1 MRKFDL
7 GFQNDGSALFFGTVK
22 KRWLRC
28 WSDTVWGG
36 KTHLKT
42 NMEPQKMLVCRFFF
56 FSKQDMFRF
65 HVSFWSR
72 WLNNRCFFVGKI
84 RPYTP
89 DSNEKA
95 LILMIF
101 TRKEGDFNHVS
112 FAGGDNKINDRKWIL
127 DNPTVNLPPWNWIL
141 YIYTLDHKTM
151 KHDGYN
157 P

>member
-1 MRKFDL
+1 
-7 GFQNDGSALFFGTVK
+7 
-22 KRWLRC
+22 
-28 WSDTVWGG
+28 
-36 KTHLKT
+36 
-42 NMEPQKMLVCRFFF
+42 
-56 FSKQDMFRF
+56 MFRF

-112 FAGGDNKINDRKWIL
+112 FAGGDNKINDRK
-127 DNPTVNLPPWNWIL
+127 
-141 YIYTLDHKTM
+141 
-151 KHDGYN
+151 
-157 P
+157 